1 MTSMPYSAPVRR
13 SRLRTLAGPAAA
25 CALVALLAGCSV
37 APRPLTTDENQTRAD
52 EALKL
57 VRDRV
62 DPVTAPVTLDEA
74 IARAVKYNLDHRLA
88 LMDQAI
94 ANRQLDV
101 SRWELLPKL
110 VVDGGLSARSN
121 ELASSS
127 YSVLTGKQSLE
138 PSISTDRRSGIAD
151 LQLSWSVLDF
161 GLSYYQARQNGDRV
175 LATAEK
181 RRSAVNAIVQQV
193 RAAYWQ
199 AVAAEQIGNRID
211 PILTEA
217 RAALADAHEVERQ
230 RLKPPLEALRY
241 EKSTIEVI
249 RQLENLQ
256 ADLALAKTQL
266 AALMG
271 LPPGQTYQL
280 ALPENPTTL
289 PEMKTPVTELERTAL
304 INRPE
309 LREQAYNHRI
319 ATDEVHKAFLKL
331 FPNLSLS
338 TGLDY
343 DSNSFLVNQHWAEGG
358 LRMSWGLL
366 NLLSGNDFMGLAE
379 AQRDQ
384 TEVRNLAL
392 SMAVLTQ
399 VNVAWQQLGRAR
411 VQYNDADELDGI
423 EGRIYD
429 QVLTQQQNNTE
440 SKVERVRSAGAHIV
454 AQLTKARAYAD
465 MQNALAALYVSVGID
480 PLPQAVPDYSLKTLV
495 TAVGAVNRQIEAGM
509 FGAEASAGAEAP
521 VLDDPGKSLTAPQS
535 P

>member
-1 MTSMPYSAPVRR
+1 MT
-13 SRLRTLAGPAAA
+13 
-25 CALVALLAGCSV
+25 
-37 APRPLTTDENQTRAD
+37 PRPLTTDEHKTRAD
-52 EALKL
+52 EALKM
-57 VRDRV
+57 VRDRI
-62 DPVTAPVTLDEA
+62 DPISAPVTLDEA

-101 SRWELLPKL
+101 SRWDLLPKL
-110 VVDGGLSARSN
+110 VVDGGLAGRSN

-138 PSISTDRRSGIAD
+138 PSISSDRRSGTAD

-161 GLSYYQARQNGDRV
+161 GVSYYQARQNGDRA

-199 AVAAEQIGNRID
+199 AVAAERIGSRID
-211 PILTEA
+211 PVLADA
-217 RAALADAHEVERQ
+217 RAALVDAREVERQ

-280 ALPENPTTL
+280 ALPENPTAL
-289 PEMKTPVTELERTAL
+289 PELKTPVAELERTAL

-309 LREQAYNHRI
+309 LREQAYNRRI

-331 FPNLSLS
+331 FPNLTISG
-338 TGLDY
+338 GLDY
-343 DSNSFLVNQHWAEGG
+343 DSNSFLVNQRWAEGG

-366 NLLSGNDFMGLAE
+366 NLLSGDDFMGLAE
-379 AQRDQ
+379 TQRDQ

-411 VQYNDADELDGI
+411 TQYLEATELDGI

-429 QVLTQQQNNTE
+429 QVLVQQQNNTE
-440 SKVERVRSAGAHIV
+440 SKVERVRAAGARIV
-454 AQLTKARAYAD
+454 AELSKARAYAD
-465 MQNALAALYVSVGID
+465 MQNALASLYVSVGID
-480 PLPQAVPDYSLKTLV
+480 PLPQAVPDYSLKTLITTV
-495 TAVGAVNRQIEAGM
+495 SAVNHQIDAGM
-509 FGAEASAGAEAP
+509 FGAAESADAPPP
-521 VLDDPGKSLTAPQS
+521 VLDDPGKGLTTS

>member
-1 MTSMPYSAPVRR
+1 MTSLSSFTPVRR
-13 SRLRTLAGPAAA
+13 SRLTVPVAA

-37 APRPLTTDENQTRAD
+37 DPRPLTIEENQTRAD
-52 EALKL
+52 DALKQ
-57 VRDRV
+57 VRDRI
-62 DPVTAPVTLDEA
+62 DPVAAPITLDEA

-110 VVDGGLSARSN
+110 MVDGGLSARSN
-121 ELASSS
+121 DLASSS

-138 PSISTDRRSGIAD
+138 PSISTDRRGGVAD

-161 GLSYYQARQNGDRV
+161 GVSYYQARQNGDRA

-199 AVAAEQIGNRID
+199 AVAAERIGSRIN
-211 PILTEA
+211 PILTDA

-249 RQLENLQ
+249 RQLESLQ
-256 ADLALAKTQL
+256 ADLGLAKTQL

-271 LPPGQTYQL
+271 LPPGQRYQL
-280 ALPENPTTL
+280 AVPENPSAL
-289 PEMKTPVTELERTAL
+289 PEMKTPVEELERTAL

-319 ATDEVHKAFLKL
+319 AVDEVHKAFLKL
-331 FPNLSLS
+331 FPNLSLT
-338 TGLDY
+338 TGLNY
-343 DSNSFLVNQHWAEGG
+343 DSNSYLVNQQWAEGG
-358 LRMSWGLL
+358 LRMSWGLM
-366 NLLSGNDFMGLAE
+366 NLLSGNDFIGLAE

-399 VNVAWQQLGRAR
+399 VNVAWQQLGRAQI
-411 VQYNDADELDGI
+411 QYKDAEELDGI
-423 EGRIYD
+423 ESRIYD

-440 SKVERVRSAGAHIV
+440 SKVERVRSAGARIV
-454 AQLTKARAYAD
+454 AELVKARAYAD
-465 MQNALAALYVSVGID
+465 MQNAQAALYVSVGID
-480 PLPQAVPDYSLKTLV
+480 PLPQTVPDYSLKTLV
-495 TAVGAVNRQIEAGM
+495 SAVGAVNRQIEAGS
-509 FGAEASAGAEAP
+509 FGALASAQAEAP
-521 VLDDPGKSLTAPQS
+521 VLDDNVKLQTTPQL